1 MKTRKRG
8 REGERDGE
16 GGREKVSRYPLCIM
30 GENPRGFPR
39 GFPLYSQALDVLTL
53 SGIVVMTLCS

>member
-16 GGREKVSRYPLCIM
+16 GGREKVSRYQLCIM
-30 GENPRGFPR
+30 GENLRGFPR
-39 GFPLYSQALDVLTL
+39 GFPSTPKP
-53 SGIVVMTLCS
+53 